1 MHFLREVVEKFL
13 RGYMF
18 SPDFR
23 LLCDNLTSLS
33 LLQLVDGILPL
44 VILPY
49 LVRTLGPENYEPA

>member
-1 MHFLREVVEKFL
+1 
-13 RGYMF
+13 MF